1 MDPKKRLTMADLK
14 RNDWL
19 LRNNNSVFSEK
30 TLKTPGVLI
39 NTNTVQLQFTA
50 TMDAFHKATREGFR
64 LQDVNK
70 APLAQRRKQK
80 KGSDERSESTDS
92 SQSNGS
98 GKQGS
103 QGTASSS
110 GATTPTSL
118 TISAQETPTLV
129 RNLSNNSNMSNASS
143 TSHSST
149 HSLGFVPQRT
159 TPVDFVSS
167 QNSATGLSSQELYV
181 IDNNHSS
188 PAQGL
193 PFKELRDSSES
204 ENSVDNPPFQVSRGV
219 KRKHSLE
226 EDYGDDF
233 PDSDE
238 YEDEED
244 EDYTDDLGNNSD
256 CIIIDEEATSDSLSD
271 SKSVSDSQ
279 SEGNRSRTR
288 GCRMK
293 KPHTETSIVDP
304 IVIDD

>member
-1 MDPKKRLTMADLK
+1 MADLK
-14 RNDWL
+14 KNDWL

-30 TLKTPGVLI
+30 TLQTPGVLT

-80 KGSDERSESTDS
+80 KASDERSESTDS

-103 QGTASSS
+103 QGALNSS
-110 GATTPTSL
+110 GATTL
-118 TISAQETPTLV
+118 TIPTQETSTTLV

-149 HSLGFVPQRT
+149 HSYGFVPQRN

-167 QNSATGLSSQELYV
+167 QSASEMSSQDMFV
-181 IDNNHSS
+181 IDSEHSS
-188 PAQGL
+188 APQAL
-193 PFKELRDSSES
+193 PFQEIRDSSDS
-204 ENSVDNPPFQVSRGV
+204 DNSVENPPFQASRGV

-226 EDYGDDF
+226 EDYGDGF
-233 PDSDE
+233 IDSDE
-238 YEDEED
+238 YEDD
-244 EDYTDDLGNNSD
+244 KDDDYKVELDNNTD
-256 CIIIDEEATSDSLSD
+256 CIIIDDSDSLSE
-271 SKSVSDSQ
+271 SKSLSDTQ
-279 SEGNRSRTR
+279 SEGNVQRTAR
-288 GCRMK
+288 YRKK
-293 KPHTETSIVDP
+293 KPRNEAPSDT